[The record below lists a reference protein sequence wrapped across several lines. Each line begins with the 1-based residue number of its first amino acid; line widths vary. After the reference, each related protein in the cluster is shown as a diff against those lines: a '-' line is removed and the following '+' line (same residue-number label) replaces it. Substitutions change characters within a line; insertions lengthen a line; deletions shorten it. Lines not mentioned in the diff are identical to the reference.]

1 MNKRNLRSARG
12 IVLVVLMAAIS
23 ASGLSASPGRS
34 DLAKGFASPPDSA
47 KPWVYWWWLDSNASK
62 AGITKDLEEMKRQ
75 GIGGAL
81 VFDAGIGKTSPVGA
95 KFMSDAWRE
104 LFKHAAREADRVGLE
119 LSFNICSGWN
129 AGGAW
134 VTPEHALKKIV
145 WSQTRVRGPS
155 SFSQALPKP
164 RAVGGYYKDTA
175 VLAAKLPA
183 SGGDDRSAMEK
194 ASVKLTAGST
204 YQQYTTALAL
214 DHNTASRWI
223 SNGDKPG
230 MGPTEKKPESVR
242 FDFPKPFAAA
252 GLFIVPYEHCGPR
265 DCELQV
271 SQDGKKFKTLRRFT
285 AAANKPQTIAFDEVR
300 AKTFRLVITSSY
312 PFRGKENWNVQIA
325 EIQLLAKGEKPR
337 KLKPS
342 TTGPPLDSRSIVDLT
357 DKLDASGRLD
367 WKVPEG
373 NWLILRFG
381 QTLTGKRTKCVSRGS
396 GGYEIDILSTE
407 ALDMHFAQTAAKVVA
422 DIGPL
427 AGKTLKYLHDDSW
440 ESGEPNWTPR
450 MRQEFRRRRG
460 YDPLV
465 YLPVLAGK
473 TVDSAAI
480 SKRFARDYRRTL
492 ADMVADNH
500 YGRFRDLAR
509 RSGMGIHPESGGPFF
524 VSMMDALMN
533 LGRSD
538 IPMGEFWIRKSEPN
552 GKIWYVDQYPVCDTV
567 KQAATAAHVYGKK
580 LCQAE
585 AFTNMGRNWEED
597 PYMMKAIGDQA
608 LCAGLTR
615 IMLCFYVHQPY
626 LDIKPGYEWPGAG
639 THFDRNITWWNQI
652 HAFTGYIS
660 RSQFLLQQGLFVADV
675 CYYVGEDV
683 PCYVP
688 AKTKMKPP
696 LPTGHDCD
704 AINFEVLMTRLS
716 AKDGRLVL
724 PDGMSYRLLVLPQ
737 RDTMTPEAL
746 GKIASLVE
754 AGATVVGPRPARSP
768 SLKDYPKCDQK
779 VKTLADKLWGDV
791 DGQKVKQRKA
801 GKGRVIWGKT
811 LQEILHADGV
821 KPDFEFV
828 STQKGAYL
836 DYIHRSTSDAEIY
849 FVSNQLSRTEKAQ
862 CTFRVAGRQ
871 PELWDAVT
879 GRMRDAVAFK
889 QTGDGRTTV
898 PLELP
903 PRGSIFVVFRR
914 AIPASRNG
922 PAATNHPA
930 LSPAMEVKGPWT
942 VKFDPKW
949 GGPEQI
955 VFEKLVDWTKRP
967 EEGIKYYSG
976 TATYHKTFDLPKG
989 LRQGGKRVYLDLGKF
1004 KNVAQVRLNG
1014 KDLGVVWTAPWQV
1027 EITGAVK
1034 PAGNRLDIDVVNL
1047 WPNRLIGDAKLPIKK
1062 RLTKTNVQKF
1072 YKGNRKPL
1080 ESGLLGP
1087 VRILVGQTVSVRR

>member
-1 MNKRNLRSARG
+1 MMQKSA
-12 IVLVVLMAAIS
+12 IALMILACAMLAQGAQGAEDPLAA
-23 ASGLSASPGRS
+23 
-34 DLAKGFASPPDSA
+34 GFASPPHSA
-47 KPWVYWWWLDSNASK
+47 KPWVYWWWLDSNVSK

-81 VFDAGIGKTSPVGA
+81 VFDAGLGKTSPVGP
-95 KFMSDAWRE
+95 KFMSPAWRE
-104 LFKHAAREADRVGLE
+104 MFKHAAREADRLGLE

-129 AGGAW
+129 CGGAW
-134 VTPEHALKKIV
+134 VTPAHALKKIV
-145 WSQTRVRGPS
+145 WSETRAQGPA
-155 SFSQALPKP
+155 SFSAVLPKP
-164 RAVGGYYKDTA
+164 RATGGYYKDIA
-175 VLAAKLPA
+175 VLAARLPA
-183 SGGDDRSAMEK
+183 SAADGRSAMEK

-214 DHNTASRWI
+214 DRNAASRWI

-230 MGPTEKKPESVR
+230 MGPTEAKPESIR
-242 FDFPKPFAAA
+242 FDFPKPFAAG

-265 DCELQV
+265 ACQIQI
-271 SQDGKKFKTLRRFT
+271 SQDGKTFKTLRQF
-285 AAANKPQTIAFDEVR
+285 AAVPGKPQTITFDEVR
-300 AKTFRLVITSSY
+300 AKAFRLVITSSY

-325 EIQLLAKGEKPR
+325 EIQLLAKGEKPQT
-337 KLKPS
+337 LKPS
-342 TTGPPLDSRSIVDLT
+342 AAGPPLDSRSIVDLT
-357 DKLDASGRLD
+357 GKLDATGRLVWD
-367 WKVPEG
+367 APAG
-373 NWLILRFG
+373 SWLILRFG
-381 QTLTGKRTKCVSRGS
+381 HTLTGKRTKCVSRGA
-396 GGYEIDILSTE
+396 GGYEIDILSAE
-407 ALDMHFAQTAAKVVA
+407 ALDMHYAQTGAKVVA

-450 MRQEFRRRRG
+450 MPEQFRRRRG
-460 YDPLV
+460 YDLLT
-465 YLPVLAGK
+465 YLPVLAGR
-473 TVDSAAI
+473 TVDSAEI
-480 SKRFARDYRRTL
+480 SRRFARDYRRTL

-500 YGRFRDLAR
+500 YGHFRDLAR

-524 VSMMDALMN
+524 VSMMDGLMN

-538 IPMGEFWIRKSEPN
+538 IPMGEFWIRKSEPS
-552 GKIWYVDQYPVCDTV
+552 GPIWYANQYGVCDTV
-567 KQAATAAHVYGKK
+567 KQAATAAHVYGKT

-675 CYYVGEDV
+675 CYYVGSDV

-688 AKTKMKPP
+688 AKTRMKPP

-704 AINFEVLMTRLS
+704 AVNFEVLMTRLS
-716 AKDGRLVL
+716 VKAGRLVL
-724 PDGMSYRLLVLPQ
+724 PDGMSYRMLVLPQ

-754 AGATVVGPRPARSP
+754 AGATVVGPRPVRSS
-768 SLKDYPKCDQK
+768 SLAGYPACDRK
-779 VKTLADKLWGDV
+779 VKSLAGKLWGDI
-791 DGQKVKQRKA
+791 DGQKVTRRKV

-811 LQEILHADGV
+811 LQEVLHSDGI

-828 STQKGAYL
+828 STQKGARL
-836 DYIHRSTSDAEIY
+836 DFIHRSTGDAEIY
-849 FVSNQLSRTEKAQ
+849 FVSNQLSCTEKAQ

-879 GRMRDAVAFK
+879 GRTRDAVAFK

-898 PLELP
+898 PLELS
-903 PRGSIFVVFRR
+903 PRGSIFVVFRK

-922 PAATNHPA
+922 SAATNHPA
-930 LSPAMEVKGPWT
+930 VSAAMEITGPWI

-949 GGPEQI
+949 GGPEKV
-955 VFEKLVDWTKRP
+955 VFEKLVDWTTRP
-967 EEGIKYYSG
+967 EEGIRYYSG
-976 TATYHKTFDLPKG
+976 TATYHKTFDLPKA
-989 LRQGGKRVYLDLGKF
+989 LRQGGKRLYLDLGRL
-1004 KNVAQVRLNG
+1004 KNVARVRLNG
-1014 KDLGVVWTAPWQV
+1014 KDLGVVWTAPWRV
-1027 EITGAVK
+1027 EITFAVK
-1034 PAGNRLDIDVVNL
+1034 PTGNTLEVDVVNL
-1047 WPNRLIGDAKLPIKK
+1047 WPNRLIGDAKLPAAK
-1062 RLTKTNVQKF
+1062 RLTKTNVTKF
-1072 YKGNRKPL
+1072 SRGRHKPL

-1087 VRILVGQTVSVRR
+1087 VTLLAR